1 MKLMQAQKKIQF
13 ADSKSMK
20 AAAVE
25 LAVIAC
31 SQKLF
36 LIIAIAR
43 FIESLAEKK
52 VNSFTHVV
60 E

>member
-1 MKLMQAQKKIQF
+1 
-13 ADSKSMK
+13 MK

-52 VNSFTHVV
+52 SEFFHTRIKKILQLSF
-60 E
+60 ES